1 MFNENKGQW
10 GTSKDNLL
18 SHSHFTQVLTLS
30 YKATF
35 RSRNKIISSPPPFPI
50 PFIPGR
56 LKRIKGSGDKT
67 WKGRDSQ
74 WLWSLPSLQSVA
86 LSLEPWH
93 SQAVRI
99 PGRWPH
105 HHLTEPA
112 LNPAGM
118 KKRETLGSQLFF
130 FELCAPHPSLWGTSH
145 TPQVFTLNLFLSILP
160 EERS

>member
-56 LKRIKGSGDKT
+56 LKRIEGSGDKT

-86 LSLEPWH
+86 LSLELWH
-93 SQAVRI
+93 SQAGQNSWKVS
-99 PGRWPH
+99 PSPPH
-105 HHLTEPA
+105 RA

-118 KKRETLGSQLFF
+118 KKRETLGSQLLS

-160 EERS
+160 KERG